1 MHGWDDIVEK
11 LSVAYT
17 SLPEDEKSSATF
29 LAPDYGIA
37 GAIDLMGA
45 RYDLPAALSRHNNY
59 WHWGPPEGAR
69 TFIIVGGPRE
79 MVQRRRAFSGGQL
92 CQGQRSSTIG
102 RTLIYL

>member
-45 RYDLPAALSRHNNY
+45 RYDLPAALSCHNY

-69 TFIIVGGPRE
+69 TFIIVGGLRE
-79 MVQRRRAFSGGQL
+79 MVQRR
-92 CQGQRSSTIG
+92 
-102 RTLIYL
+102 

>member
-45 RYDLPAALSRHNNY
+45 RYDLPAASSGHNNY
-59 WHWGPPEGAR
+59 WHWGRP
-69 TFIIVGGPRE
+69 
-79 MVQRRRAFSGGQL
+79 
-92 CQGQRSSTIG
+92 
-102 RTLIYL
+102 